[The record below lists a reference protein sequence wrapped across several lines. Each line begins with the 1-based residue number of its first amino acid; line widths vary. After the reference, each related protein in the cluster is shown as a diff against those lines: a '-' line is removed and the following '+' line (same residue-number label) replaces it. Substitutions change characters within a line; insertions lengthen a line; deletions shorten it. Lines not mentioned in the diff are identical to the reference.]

1 MSHQT
6 EETTLNIEP
15 TNTNEEKETKV
26 NNSTKLNLLKLNL
39 EQVNTTSDKLEIN
52 GSQSARPRI
61 KSPRSFFNL
70 VSPRKKD
77 VTTSPREEVT
87 KFMSKRKDLNYL
99 VKDTNTKIPIDETED
114 AMLIEM
120 ENQVFFFFLIPK
132 DVLISPRQGSQNT
145 APKARKSMEVSP
157 KHFQLLNS
165 Q

>member
-6 EETTLNIEP
+6 EETTVKIEP
-15 TNTNEEKETKV
+15 SNTEEENEAKL
-26 NNSTKLNLLKLNL
+26 NNPAKLNLLKLNL

-99 VKDTNTKIPIDETED
+99 VKDTNKKIPIDETED

-120 ENQVFFFFLIPK
+120 ENQVFLYIFKFKGCSHFSSRTRFSEFCSKIP
-132 DVLISPRQGSQNT
+132 
-145 APKARKSMEVSP
+145 
-157 KHFQLLNS
+157 
-165 Q
+165 